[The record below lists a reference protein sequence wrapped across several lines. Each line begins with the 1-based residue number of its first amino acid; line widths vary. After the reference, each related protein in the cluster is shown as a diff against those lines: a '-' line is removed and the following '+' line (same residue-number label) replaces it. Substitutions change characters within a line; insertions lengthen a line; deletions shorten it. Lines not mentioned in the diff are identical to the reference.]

1 MSASDII
8 GDWLTKQ
15 SVSNTEYQSYKAF
28 NSYLYD
34 EFGANQAVSE
44 QGYVQRLLLLQW
56 YQFHRMGYVCT
67 TVNDLIEPSSL
78 LHALYLRLKGEEW
91 THDFIR
97 QTLEALPI
105 KGDFRPFILEEDRL
119 YMHRYWVYEQ
129 YIADWLNQNRH
140 TNSSFLLENE
150 LPISF
155 SEYNDWVINN
165 FAELDDAKLK
175 VLFQILNSRFSIVT
189 GGPGTG
195 KTFTLEKILR
205 VYQHWFPNKSIVLAA
220 PTGKAAK
227 RMEQSIASDLIEVYG
242 SPMTIHRMLHAQWD
256 GTFRRT
262 KKNKLSADLIIID
275 EASMIDIDLFYHV
288 LTALDHR
295 TQLVLLGDHHQL
307 ESVEAGNLLGDLYA
321 VSSEAEKDSSPYQ
334 VFELSRVYRQNEASH
349 IPELAD
355 AIKKG
360 ETDLV
365 EQLLLDSSKADL
377 EWIDSKSDLVMHLP
391 LLSSW
396 ATNDLEYSLA
406 LLKDSDLKDS
416 YKVLS
421 PYKVG
426 PFGGHTINRIM
437 DQSASKQKAPI
448 RTSAWY
454 LGRPVIVQV
463 NDPNTNLFNGDMGVC
478 SSITP
483 DMIAK
488 LDGEK
493 EEILVSRLPRYDLAF
508 ALTIHKSQGS
518 EFDHVLVVLNP
529 EDSRLHTRELLY
541 TAITRAKKSVT
552 LLATL
557 EQIKKAVSTSTSR
570 RTGLMKKISS

>member
-1 MSASDII
+1 MSAPDII

-15 SVSNTEYQSYKAF
+15 SVSNTEYQFYKAF
-28 NSYLYD
+28 NSYLYE
-34 EFGANQAVSE
+34 EFGANHAASE
-44 QGYVQRLLLLQW
+44 QGHAQRFLLLQW
-56 YQFHRMGYVCT
+56 YQYHRMGYVCT

-78 LHALYLRLKGEEW
+78 LHDLYLRLKGEEW
-91 THDFIR
+91 SHDFIL
-97 QTLEALPI
+97 QALEALPI
-105 KGDFRPFILEEDRL
+105 KGEFKPFILEEDRL

-129 YIADWLNQNRH
+129 YIADWLNQNSD
-140 TNSSFLLENE
+140 TKSNFLLDNI

-155 SEYNDWVINN
+155 SEYKDWVINN

-175 VLFQILNSRFSIVT
+175 VLFQIFNSRFSIVT

-205 VYQHWFPNKSIVLAA
+205 VYQQWFPNKSIVLAA

-288 LTALDHR
+288 LTALDHH

-307 ESVEAGNLLGDLYA
+307 ESVEAGNLLGDLCA
-321 VSSEAEKDSSPYQ
+321 VSSASFEDSSPYQ

-360 ETDLV
+360 DTTLV
-365 EQLLLDSSKADL
+365 EQLLLDSSNADL
-377 EWIDSKSDLVMHLP
+377 NWVVSKSDLDMHVP

-396 ATNDLEYSLA
+396 AANDLEYSLA
-406 LLKDSDLKDS
+406 LLKDSDSKDS

-421 PYKVG
+421 PHKVG
-426 PFGGHTINRIM
+426 SFGCHIINRIM
-437 DQSASKQKAPI
+437 DQSASKQNAPNSS
-448 RTSAWY
+448 SAWY

-463 NDPNTNLFNGDMGVC
+463 NDSNTNLFNGDMGVC
-478 SSITP
+478 SSISP

-488 LDGEK
+488 LDGGK
-493 EEILVSRLPRYDLAF
+493 EDILVSRLPRYDLAF

-529 EDSRLHTRELLY
+529 EDSLLHTRELLY
-541 TAITRAKKSVT
+541 TAVTRAKKSVT
-552 LLATL
+552 VLATPD
-557 EQIKKAVSTSTSR
+557 QIKKAVSTSTSR
-570 RTGLMKKISS
+570 RTGLMKKIFS